1 MKRSMSRG
9 TELATMAD
17 RSDQKTVERDSFSDT
32 LTDDFVDDDAD
43 TAPSRDEG
51 GVLDSLVPDLPS
63 LESIFSPRTFL
74 LRAVVLLVGA
84 FGAGFV
90 PFVGGVLAVAL
101 GVFGVAF
108 LMGLVFS
115 ESRYLET
122 VTAGGLMG
130 GALALVRSF
139 SIAIASGGTS
149 RLASVGIGVGLVA
162 SLLGL
167 YFGRDLRDGLTR
179 EVGGGDDGPAY

>member
-1 MKRSMSRG
+1 
-9 TELATMAD
+9 MAD
-17 RSDQKTVERDSFSDT
+17 RSDQKTVERDSFADT
-32 LTDDFVDDDAD
+32 LTDDLVEDDAD
-43 TAPSRDEG
+43 ASTSG
-51 GVLDSLVPDLPS
+51 GDGGGLFDSLVPS

-74 LRAVVLLVGA
+74 LRAVLLLVGA
-84 FGAGFV
+84 FGAGFL

-108 LMGLVFS
+108 LIGLVAS
-115 ESRYLET
+115 EGQYLET

-130 GALALVRSF
+130 GALALVSSF

-149 RLASVGIGVGLVA
+149 RVASVGIGVGLVA

-167 YFGRDLRDGLTR
+167 YFGRDLRNGLTQDI
-179 EVGGGDDGPAY
+179 GGGDDGPAY

>member
-1 MKRSMSRG
+1 MS
-9 TELATMAD
+9 D
-17 RSDQKTVERDSFSDT
+17 RSDQKTVERDSFADT
-32 LTDDFVDDDAD
+32 LTDDFGDGDTTASSAADDDGGIIA
-43 TAPSRDEG
+43 SR
-51 GVLDSLVPDLPS
+51 VPS

-74 LRAVVLLVGA
+74 LRAVLLLVGA

-108 LMGLVFS
+108 LIGLVFS
-115 ESRYLET
+115 EGRYLET

-139 SIAIASGGTS
+139 SIAVASGGTS

-167 YFGRDLRDGLTR
+167 YFGRDLRNGLTR
-179 EVGGGDDGPAY
+179 EVGGGGSDDGPAY